1 MWSVCIWDFSAYHT
15 NHTTTQ
21 RTEETLDIWHIQQW
35 VSSLL
40 WSLIYVHSLCL
51 LQSPDT
57 FAWGIAPGVPPN
69 LVSTPWL
76 QLFTFSFK
84 VKWIPLHLQSKF
96 DKSESRFPLE
106 KMILHLYKPWWA
118 VHHIIVLLVV
128 SYHCWYDNWR
138 GIAPTV
144 WPAWNFD
151 WLRMRL
157 ETLILEEKYWGAR
170 GHGTPV
176 HSGGFVGREEEPP
189 GETGIC
195 IGMSSRRHQGGHQ
208 PAC

>member
-1 MWSVCIWDFSAYHT
+1 MFVFWI
-15 NHTTTQ
+15 
-21 RTEETLDIWHIQQW
+21 
-35 VSSLL
+35 SLL
-40 WSLIYVHSLCL
+40 IIQTIQPPREEQKIHWSFDIYSNESALSCDLWYMCIHYVCCKAPTHLHEELPLVCHPILFLPLGFNFSL
-51 LQSPDT
+51 
-57 FAWGIAPGVPPN
+57 
-69 LVSTPWL
+69 
-76 QLFTFSFK
+76 FSFK

-128 SYHCWYDNWR
+128 SYHCWSDNWR

-157 ETLILEEKYWGAR
+157 ETLILEEKY
-170 GHGTPV
+170 
-176 HSGGFVGREEEPP
+176 
-189 GETGIC
+189 
-195 IGMSSRRHQGGHQ
+195 
-208 PAC
+208 